1 VSQRSPSPARLLAVL
16 AVVFCAVAV
25 GIIVASSGGGSD
37 GGSSSSTTTTEA
49 GKCNRGADDA
59 IKAGYYLVQTG
70 ETLTSIAER
79 TCMDP
84 QDLATLN
91 PDLDPLAL
99 TAGACVSLVAD
110 GCKQFEG

>member
-1 VSQRSPSPARLLAVL
+1 VSNGSRAPARLLAVL
-16 AVVFCAVAV
+16 AVGLSAVAI
-25 GIIVASSGGGSD
+25 GLIVVTSL
-37 GGSSSSTTTTEA
+37 GGSSSGSSSTTALEA

-84 QDLATLN
+84 QELATLN
-91 PDLDPLAL
+91 PELDPLAL
-99 TAGACVSLVAD
+99 SAGACVNLTAG
-110 GCKQFEG
+110 GCKHS